1 MDELSSFCIELRK
14 IIGESNDLS
23 IEKAR
28 EIVKSINEFLYTNYQ
43 GIGFTEAL
51 GDAYEY
57 VSDFHKYWEENYREI
72 LNATI
77 DDNSCKQVAEA
88 LHGIFVKTKGKA
100 FSNVWDTCGLTNE
113 QVCRIRLLSANQ
125 DFRGSRNFSELAKIF
140 KDDNTI
146 FDEEKIY
153 ADPADFVRQLKIS
166 DLSQTDKRNSFAK
179 NIAEFVLK
187 TKKSPYELISFFDND
202 IYELR
207 NALINYQ
214 GAGYGNK
221 KADMFVRDM
230 VVLGIW
236 NNVKG
241 FENIDVA
248 SDVNTIKVALRT
260 GILKTAIPLV
270 SSFLDIFCYQYGYID
285 EMNAKAW
292 RRVWEIWKANYPNEC
307 ISSPCLMD
315 YFVYKVVGKQFCK
328 ESLSIYKCEKYGH
341 FFKWHSPRNKTCQE
355 CYKNGEKGIKAFSV
369 QKVYPCND
377 PEGYIAIYNS
387 EFVQS
392 LPDDEKIKE
401 CPFKSICDSNGLK
414 NLQPP
419 KSISILGQT
428 GWTSAYTEKGNGG
441 GGLMA

>member
-1 MDELSSFCIELRK
+1 MDELSIFCNELKK
-14 IIGESNDLS
+14 IIGESNNLDIKS
-23 IEKAR
+23 AR
-28 EIVKSINEFLYTNYQ
+28 QIVKSINDFLFTNYPD
-43 GIGFTEAL
+43 IGFTEAL

-57 VSDFHKYWEENYREI
+57 VSDFHKYWESNYIEI
-72 LNATI
+72 LNAKI
-77 DDNSCKQVAEA
+77 DDDNCKQVADA
-88 LHGIFVKTKGKA
+88 LHQIFIKTKGKA
-100 FSNVWDTCGLTNE
+100 FSNVWDTCGLSNE

-146 FDEEKIY
+146 FDEEKIS

-187 TKKSPYELISFFDND
+187 THKSPYELISFFDND

-248 SDVNTIKVALRT
+248 SDINTIKVALRT
-260 GILKTAIPLV
+260 GILKTEIPLV

-285 EMNAKAW
+285 EMNANAW
-292 RRVWEIWKANYPNEC
+292 RRVWEIWKQNYPEEC

-328 ESLSIYKCEKYGH
+328 ESLSIYKCEKYDH
-341 FFKWHSPRNKTCQE
+341 FFKWHSPRNKTCQL
-355 CYKNGEKGIKAFSV
+355 CYKNGEKGIKAHSV

-377 PEGYIAIYNS
+377 PEGYIAIQNS

-392 LPDDEKIKE
+392 LPDNEKISE
-401 CPFKSICDSNGLK
+401 CPFKRICDSNGLK

>member
-1 MDELSSFCIELRK
+1 MDELSVFCNELK
-14 IIGESNDLS
+14 NIVGESENLT

-28 EIVKSINEFLYTNYQ
+28 EVVKEINEFLYTNYPE
-43 GIGFTEAL
+43 IGFTEAL
-51 GDAYEY
+51 GSAYSY
-57 VSDFHKYWEENYREI
+57 VSDFHKYWELNYKDI

-77 DDNSCKQVAEA
+77 DDSNCKKVADA
-88 LHGIFVKTKGKA
+88 LHSVFIKTKGKA
-100 FSNVWDTCGLTNE
+100 FSNIWDTCGLTDE
-113 QVCRIRLLSANQ
+113 QVCRVRLLSANQ
-125 DFRGSRNFSELAKIF
+125 DFRGSRDFSELAKIF

-146 FDEEKIY
+146 FDEEKIFNY
-153 ADPADFVRQLKIS
+153 PADYIKQLKIS
-166 DLSQTDKRNSFAK
+166 DLSQTDKRISYAK
-179 NIAEFVLK
+179 NISEFVLK
-187 TKKSPYELISFFDND
+187 THNSPYELITFFEND

-236 NNVKG
+236 KNVKN
-241 FENIDVA
+241 FEFIDVA

-285 EMNAKAW
+285 EMNAAAW
-292 RRVWEIWKANYPNEC
+292 RRVWEIWKQDYPDEC
-307 ISSPCLMD
+307 ILSPCLMD
-315 YFVYKVVGKQFCK
+315 YFVYRVVGKQFCK
-328 ESLSIYKCEKYGH
+328 ANLSIYKCEKYGH
-341 FFKWHSPRNKTCQE
+341 YFKWHSPRNKTCQL
-355 CYKNGEKGIKAFSV
+355 CYKKGEKGVKAFLC
-369 QKVYPCND
+369 QKVYACD
-377 PEGYIAIYNS
+377 DSEGNIAISNT
-387 EFVQS
+387 EFVQN
-392 LPDDEKIKE
+392 LPVDEKFTE
-401 CPFKSICDSNGLK
+401 CPFKNICDSNGLK

-428 GWTSAYTEKGNGG
+428 GWTSSYSEKGNGG